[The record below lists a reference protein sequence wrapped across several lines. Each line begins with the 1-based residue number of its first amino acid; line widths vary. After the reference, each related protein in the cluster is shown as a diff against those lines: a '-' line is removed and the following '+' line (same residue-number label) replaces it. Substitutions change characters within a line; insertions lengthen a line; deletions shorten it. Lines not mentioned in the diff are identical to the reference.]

1 MLLPLMGLVMFFIP
15 MAGFL
20 AGMVFLFS
28 KHLRFLAVFACLMP
42 LIGAYAAVASFFG
55 TALGL
60 EHLGLS
66 ERTSGIGALLGF
78 ALGGLIG
85 TSAGFIL
92 ARGIRRAFNQARQ

>member
-1 MLLPLMGLVMFFIP
+1 MFFIP

-20 AGMVFLFS
+20 IGMVFLYI
-28 KHLRFLAVFACLMP
+28 KRLRFLAAFAFLMP
-42 LIGAYAAVASFFG
+42 LIGSYAAISGFWG
-55 TALGL
+55 TAIGL

-92 ARGIRRAFNQARQ
+92 ARGMR